1 MNTENEMK
9 IVTSEDGTDI
19 AYKVTGSGPPL
30 VLLHG
35 SGVSD
40 HRRWEIAGVRP
51 SLAEHFTVY
60 AIDRRGRGMSGDA
73 EEYAFDREVEDVV
86 AVVEGIDQPVT
97 LLGHSY
103 GALIALERAFRTDN
117 IGKLILYEPLFSI
130 DKQQLTPDK
139 VIHEMNDLLDDGKN
153 EHALIFFCREI
164 GGLTPEEIDTFRASP
179 GWQDRVEGAHTL
191 PREEQASAEY
201 EFHADRFKELTVP
214 TLLISGSESPKSF
227 KDVTK
232 ALHESLPDSRISVFE
247 GEKHVAMNN
256 VPDRFIEEVV
266 SFIRESR

>member
-1 MNTENEMK
+1 MNTVNGMET
-9 IVTSEDGTDI
+9 VTSKDGTEI
-19 AYKVTGSGPPL
+19 AYKVTGSGQPL
-30 VLLHG
+30 LLLHG

-73 EEYAFDREVEDVV
+73 AEYAFEREVEDVT
-86 AVVEGIDQPVT
+86 AVVENIDEPVT

-103 GALIALERAFRTDN
+103 GALIALETAFRTDK
-117 IGKLILYEPLFSI
+117 IAKLILYEPLFSV
-130 DKQQLTPDK
+130 DGQQLTPDK
-139 VIHEMNDLLDDGKN
+139 VINEMNDLLDDGKN
-153 EHALIFFCREI
+153 EQALIFFCREI
-164 GGLTPEEIDTFRASP
+164 GGLTPVEIDTFRASA

-191 PREEQASAEY
+191 PREEQASADY
-201 EFHADRFKELTVP
+201 KFHPDRFSKISPP

-227 KDVTK
+227 KDATK
-232 ALHESLPDSRISVFE
+232 ALHEALPNSRISIFE

-266 SFIRESR
+266 TFISEY